1 MLQDLLK
8 GLRLLAFPRNCA
20 YCRRG
25 PLADGQLLCD
35 TCVNTL
41 PLNKPPFCS
50 CCGTHLAHFT
60 TTGLC
65 ADCPKQGSLDQSWF
79 VCHYKEPLESLIQ
92 QFKYNNGTRLMK
104 IFGPMLEQFIRTYH
118 IPIKQCDMIIPMALH
133 SAKYRERGYN
143 QAYLLANSIAQGFN
157 LPLHNYLERTRLTE
171 SQTRLSIKDRWTNQ
185 EGTFTMAQSAHVQS
199 KRILIVDDLTTSGA
213 TAQTAARLLKQAGA
227 ANVYLLTLA
236 KA

>member
-1 MLQDLLK
+1 
-8 GLRLLAFPRNCA
+8 
-20 YCRRG
+20 
-25 PLADGQLLCD
+25 
-35 TCVNTL
+35 
-41 PLNKPPFCS
+41 
-50 CCGTHLAHFT
+50 
-60 TTGLC
+60 
-65 ADCPKQGSLDQSWF
+65 
-79 VCHYKEPLESLIQ
+79 
-92 QFKYNNGTRLMK
+92 
-104 IFGPMLEQFIRTYH
+104 
-118 IPIKQCDMIIPMALH
+118 MALH